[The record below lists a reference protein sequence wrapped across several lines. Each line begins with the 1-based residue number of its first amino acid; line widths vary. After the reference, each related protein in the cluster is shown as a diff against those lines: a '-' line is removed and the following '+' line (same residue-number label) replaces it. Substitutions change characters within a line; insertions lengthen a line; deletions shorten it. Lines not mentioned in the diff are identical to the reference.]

1 MDIFQFFII
10 SALIIVCIFLIL
22 YAFYMFLE
30 NRKQKEEEPILTNL
44 MIYEPPVVGASGV
57 QQE

>member
-1 MDIFQFFII
+1 MDIFQLFII
-10 SALIIVCIFLIL
+10 SALIIVCIFLFL

-44 MIYEPPVVGASGV
+44 MEYQPPTI
-57 QQE
+57 Q

>member
-44 MIYEPPVVGASGV
+44 MIYQPPVVGASGE
-57 QQE
+57 Q